1 MLSPKDHRWIDRW
14 YRAGIPSDV
23 VVEAINT
30 AFENP
35 PVRRIHSLSFVAQSV
50 EHAAKAWRTRQ
61 TGSSLDGVDS
71 ETEWSSAIDDLIQRL
86 KRSMLRHSE
95 PEIID
100 VLDGTSHALES
111 IRSRWQSEPNYD
123 LGAALDHLERQTL
136 DLALKA
142 MPAIARIELEH
153 GVEAA
158 LQGQP
163 NMQPSVYA
171 ETRDAFTHRRIRTYL
186 DLPAFEVKVDGGW

>member
-1 MLSPKDHRWIDRW
+1 MD
-14 YRAGIPSDV
+14 
-23 VVEAINT
+23 N
-30 AFENP
+30 
-35 PVRRIHSLSFVAQSV
+35 
-50 EHAAKAWRTRQ
+50 
-61 TGSSLDGVDS
+61 
-71 ETEWSSAIDDLIQRL
+71 LIQRL
-86 KRSMLRHSE
+86 KRSMSRQ
-95 PEIID
+95 PEAGIRD

-111 IRSRWQSEPNYD
+111 IRKRWQTEPNYD
-123 LGAALDHLERQTL
+123 LGAALDHLEKQTL

-142 MPAIARIELEH
+142 MPPVVRLELEH

-171 ETRDAFTHRRIRTYL
+171 ETRDAFTQRRLRTYL